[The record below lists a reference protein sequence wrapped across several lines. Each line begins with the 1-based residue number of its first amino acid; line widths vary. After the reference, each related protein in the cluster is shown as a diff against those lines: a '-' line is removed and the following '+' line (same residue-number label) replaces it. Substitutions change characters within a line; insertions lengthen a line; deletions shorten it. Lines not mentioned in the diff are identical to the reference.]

1 MSSTVLITVV
11 SLFALSLA
19 AAVILYFISQ
29 KFKVEEDPR
38 IDQVQEQ
45 LPGANCGGCGF
56 AGCRNFAEACVK
68 AENLENLLCPVGGS
82 STMSK
87 IGSLLGME
95 VAEAAPKVATLK
107 CAGSAEYREKTTNF
121 DGVHMCR
128 LENMMYSGETEC
140 SFGFLG
146 YGDCVN
152 VCNFDAITLD
162 PIKRLPVFDEE
173 KCKGCNACVK
183 ACPKGIIELR
193 KKGPKGKKIYVACS
207 NCDKGGVA
215 RKACK
220 VACIGCGKC
229 TKVCNFEAIT
239 VTNNVAYI
247 DAEKCKMC
255 RKCVAECPQG
265 CIIEVGFPPRKPKEE
280 TMAAPAPEI
289 IIEKSASV

>member
-1 MSSTVLITVV
+1 M
-11 SLFALSLA
+11 
-19 AAVILYFISQ
+19 
-29 KFKVEEDPR
+29 
-38 IDQVQEQ
+38 
-45 LPGANCGGCGF
+45 
-56 AGCRNFAEACVK
+56 
-68 AENLENLLCPVGGS
+68 
-82 STMSK
+82 
-87 IGSLLGME
+87 
-95 VAEAAPKVATLK
+95 
-107 CAGSAEYREKTTNF
+107 
-121 DGVHMCR
+121 
-128 LENMMYSGETEC
+128 
-140 SFGFLG
+140 
-146 YGDCVN
+146 
-152 VCNFDAITLD
+152 
-162 PIKRLPVFDEE
+162 
-173 KCKGCNACVK
+173 K

-239 VTNNVAYI
+239 VTNNLAYI

-280 TMAAPAPEI
+280 APAAPAPEI